1 MLVPGGLPRLAAVLS
16 SGLLAAC
23 ASLSTMFPSGQ
34 SIEVSEVR
42 QLVSCNSDGPQARLY
57 LLADREAVRAWQREH
72 KVDLV
77 GVDPLPAAGAYA
89 LVEMGVRMSGGYG
102 LFRPGGRLPAH
113 IHDFDESI
121 CIVDGSATCV
131 VEGRKYTMDRY
142 STALQPRGR
151 VHYFVNETDRPMVM
165 VWVYAGPQPERI
177 VGAERNA
184 TMEGTPWR

>member
-102 LFRPGGRLPAH
+102 LAISRQAGFSGG
-113 IHDFDESI
+113 
-121 CIVDGSATCV
+121 V
-131 VEGRKYTMDRY
+131 V
-142 STALQPRGR
+142 S
-151 VHYFVNETDRPMVM
+151 
-165 VWVYAGPQPERI
+165 
-177 VGAERNA
+177 
-184 TMEGTPWR
+184 